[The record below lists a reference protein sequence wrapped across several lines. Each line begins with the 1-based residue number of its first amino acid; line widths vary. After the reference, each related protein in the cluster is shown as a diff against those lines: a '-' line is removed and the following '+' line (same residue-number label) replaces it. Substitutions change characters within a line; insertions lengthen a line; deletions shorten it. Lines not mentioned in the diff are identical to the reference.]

1 MKAVT
6 YHGPADFR
14 VERVADPGL
23 LSPTDVILRIELAA
37 ICGSD
42 LHVWHGREVGLDPG
56 TVMGH
61 EFLGE
66 VVEVG
71 ESVTRFRR
79 GDRVVSPFSTSCGTC
94 FQCTHG
100 LPARCTAGQLF
111 GWVER
116 GAGLQ
121 GGQAELVR
129 VPLADSTLMVLP
141 DDLAPE
147 AGILLGDVLSTG
159 HHCAV
164 LAGIGPGSE
173 CAVIGCGPVGLMAV
187 LAASELGAERIF
199 ALDSVPE
206 RLQRAER
213 FGAIPVDVAGQDPW
227 QLIGSATEG
236 LGLEAVLEAVGSAD
250 AGRLAFQLV
259 RPGGTI
265 AVVGVHHEAAFSF
278 SPGQA
283 YDKNLT
289 YRIGRCPAR
298 RYMEQLVPLAR
309 RREED
314 LRALFTHRV
323 RLADGPEA
331 YRLFAE
337 RRDGCVKVAFAAA

>member
-6 YHGPADFR
+6 YHGPRDLR
-14 VERVADPGL
+14 VERVPDPAL
-23 LSPTDVILRIELAA
+23 VAPTDAIVRVRLSA

-66 VVEVG
+66 VVDVG
-71 ESVTRFRR
+71 SAVTRVRR
-79 GDRVVSPFSTSCGTC
+79 RDRVVSPFTTSCGAC
-94 FQCTHG
+94 FHCTHG
-100 LPARCTAGQLF
+100 LPARCSTGQLF

-116 GAGLQ
+116 GEGLQ

-141 DDLAPE
+141 DDIAPE
-147 AGILLGDVLSTG
+147 AGLLLGDVLSTG

-187 LAASELGAERIF
+187 LAASELGAGKIF
-199 ALDSVPE
+199 ALDSVSE
-206 RLQRAER
+206 RLRHAER
-213 FGAIPVDVAGQDPW
+213 LGAIPVDVAGQDAW
-227 QLIGSATEG
+227 ELIGSSTEG
-236 LGLEAVLEAVGSAD
+236 RGLEAVLEAVGSAD
-250 AGRLAFQLV
+250 AGRLAFRLV

-265 AVVGVHHEAAFSF
+265 AVVGVHHEAAFPF

-298 RYMEQLVPLAR
+298 HYMERLLPLAR
-309 RREED
+309 RREKE

-323 RLADGPEA
+323 PLDGGPDA
-331 YRLFAE
+331 YRKFDE
-337 RRDGCVKVAFAAA
+337 KRDGCVKVAFEP